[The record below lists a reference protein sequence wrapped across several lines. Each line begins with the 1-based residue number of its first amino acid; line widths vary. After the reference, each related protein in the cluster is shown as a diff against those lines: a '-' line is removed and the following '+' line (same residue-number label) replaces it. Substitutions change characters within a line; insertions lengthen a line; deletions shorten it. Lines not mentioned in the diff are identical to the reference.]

1 MTIGAAGATKTRVPV
16 RHCLSRL
23 ALAGV
28 LCAAAPSVDAIADEA
43 GISILVGRSP
53 PSVRW
58 EGGKLTGYWVELSRL
73 AAARAEVPILTI
85 DPVPYVRALRDVAAG
100 DGLCHP
106 FVARTPARES
116 HYRWIAPTRRI
127 VISAFVIAGTADP
140 PKSTDDLKHRELA
153 VQRDTF
159 GDATLIAL
167 DIPATRVTDTNQLA
181 VLLAHDRVSAFVAEF
196 GSGIAAAKEAGIA
209 VDEAMQV
216 SETLGYFVCSPSLDA
231 AVGERLSRAVNEIFA
246 QGLDRPLAD
255 ADGNSD
261 AYERV
266 RPPIQ

>member
-1 MTIGAAGATKTRVPV
+1 M
-16 RHCLSRL
+16 
-23 ALAGV
+23 
-28 LCAAAPSVDAIADEA
+28 
-43 GISILVGRSP
+43 
-53 PSVRW
+53 
-58 EGGKLTGYWVELSRL
+58 
-73 AAARAEVPILTI
+73 
-85 DPVPYVRALRDVAAG
+85 
-100 DGLCHP
+100 
-106 FVARTPARES
+106 
-116 HYRWIAPTRRI
+116 
-127 VISAFVIAGTADP
+127 IAGTADP
-140 PKSTDDLKHRELA
+140 PKSTDDLRHREIA

-181 VLLAHDRVSAFVAEF
+181 VLLAHDRVSAFVAEYA
-196 GSGIAAAKEAGIA
+196 SGISAAKQAGIV

-231 AVGERLSRAVNEIFA
+231 AVAERLARAINEIFA

-255 ADGNSD
+255 ADGNTD

>member
-1 MTIGAAGATKTRVPV
+1 MPLRP
-16 RHCLSRL
+16 CLSGL
-23 ALAGV
+23 ALAAA
-28 LCAAAPSVDAIADEA
+28 LCVAVSAVDANADDA
-43 GISILVGRSP
+43 GITILVGRSP

-58 EGGKLTGYWVELSRL
+58 EGGKLTGYWVELPRL
-73 AAARAEVPILTI
+73 AAARAKVPIRNI
-85 DPVPYVRALRDVAAG
+85 EPVPYVRALRDVAAG
-100 DGLCHP
+100 DDLCHP

-140 PKSTDDLKHRELA
+140 PKSTDDLRHREIA

-167 DIPATRVTDTNQLA
+167 DIPATRVTDTNQLGI
-181 VLLAHDRVSAFVAEF
+181 LLAHDRVSAFVAEYA
-196 GSGIAAAKEAGIA
+196 SGISAAKQAGIA

-216 SETLGYFVCSPSLDA
+216 SETLGYFVCSPSLDT
-231 AVGERLSRAVNEIFA
+231 AVAERLTRAVNEIFA
-246 QGLDRPLAD
+246 QGLDRPLAA
-255 ADGNSD
+255 ADGDSG
-261 AYERV
+261 AYGRV

>member
-1 MTIGAAGATKTRVPV
+1 MTIVARASKTGMPL
-16 RHCLSRL
+16 RHCLSGL
-23 ALAGV
+23 ALAGMFCV
-28 LCAAAPSVDAIADEA
+28 AAPAVDAIADDA
-43 GISILVGRSP
+43 GITVLVGRSP

-73 AAARAEVPILTI
+73 AAARAGVPILTI

-106 FVARTPARES
+106 FVARTPAREP

-127 VISAFVIAGTADP
+127 VISAFVIAGAADP
-140 PKSTDDLKHRELA
+140 PGSADDLKRREIA

-159 GDATLIAL
+159 GDATLSAL

-181 VLLAHDRVSAFVAEF
+181 VLLAHDRVSAFVAEY

-231 AVGERLSRAVNEIFA
+231 AVAERLARAINEIFA

-255 ADGNSD
+255 ADGNTD

-266 RPPIQ
+266 RPPVQ